1 MGAGE
6 PGMLSP
12 SPPTHGPLARAAELR
27 WTSATHWVC
36 PVPLFPFSTV
46 SQTQENK
53 VMCKKDRAFFTL
65 CNDQQ
70 LNVKRPPLTDTTTP
84 IATRAADTAKD

>member
-27 WTSATHWVC
+27 WTSATRWVG
-36 PVPLFPFSTV
+36 PVPFFPFGTV
-46 SQTQENK
+46 GHPGD
-53 VMCKKDRAFFTL
+53 MRAGE
-65 CNDQQ
+65 
-70 LNVKRPPLTDTTTP
+70 
-84 IATRAADTAKD
+84 TRSDKAWSI